1 MSQAT
6 PALPSIPPAPSPKET
21 GKTTWIREDS
31 LLEKLWRNR
40 KARYSLGILLIVI
53 AVGIVGPWLAP
64 HDPTQP
70 FYEALLSGPTSDH
83 MLGTDSI
90 GRDVLSRLL
99 HGARVTLMVAV
110 MAVSITFFTG
120 TFIGVTSAFVGG
132 MVDQVLM
139 RIMDILLAI
148 PNIIMA
154 MAIVAILGPS
164 LTNAMIAVGIAG
176 IPKYARLTRGATL
189 SVKASG
195 YVEASRA
202 VGTSGAGIL
211 LFQIMPNIM
220 SPLLVYTTLQI
231 GIAILDT
238 AALSFIGL
246 GAQPPTPEWGTMLS
260 EGKEYIHDAWWLA
273 TFPGLAITVVVFTV
287 NILGDALRDI
297 FDPKSA

>member
-1 MSQAT
+1 MNQAT
-6 PALPSIPPAPSPKET
+6 PALPSLPPVPSQKET

-31 LLEKLWRNR
+31 FFEKLWRNP
-40 KARYSLGILLIVI
+40 KARYSIGILLVVIV
-53 AVGIVGPWLAP
+53 VGIAGPWLAP
-64 HDPTQP
+64 HDPTEP
-70 FYEALLSGPTSDH
+70 FYEALLSEPTSEH
-83 MLGTDSI
+83 MLGTDAI

-99 HGARVTLMVAV
+99 YGARVTLMVAV

-120 TFIGVTSAFVGG
+120 TFIGVTSAYVGG

-273 TFPGLAITVVVFTV
+273 TFPGLAITIVVFTV

-297 FDPKSA
+297 FDPKSN